1 MRGWPI
7 YFPIALKLLAFQ
19 DVLHIGVEY
28 FQLFQGNRL
37 MGKISG
43 SQAIVKCL
51 QEEGVKTI
59 FGYPGGAVLDLF
71 DALMDS
77 AITNVLVRH
86 EQGAVH
92 AADGFARVTGEV
104 GVALLTSGP
113 GATNGV
119 TGIATAYMDSIPVV
133 ILTGQVPRPLI
144 GNDAFQEVD
153 IVGITRP
160 CTKHNY
166 LVSNIDDLVPT
177 IREAFHIARSGRP
190 GPVLIDLPKDLV
202 ASKVAY
208 PEKTPIHISS
218 YQPTYNP
225 HPVQIEKACR
235 RIMKATRPVLYVGGG
250 VILSNASKE
259 LTELAQKLGIP
270 VTMTLMGLGAFPG
283 THELSMGML
292 GMHGTYTANMAV
304 AECDLLIAVGARFD
318 DRVTGKLA
326 DFAKKAEIIH
336 IDIDPT
342 SISKNVKVHIPIVA
356 DCKNALKA
364 INKWFDAESNF
375 KLAEEAGRHL
385 PWFETIKGWTAKH
398 PLAYKENNTV
408 IKPQYVIETI
418 LKLTQGKAIITTE
431 VGQNQMWAAQFY
443 KFDYPRHFVTSG
455 GLGTMGFGLPAA
467 IGAQMAFPDRTVID
481 IAGDGSIQMNIQE
494 LATAKQFKCPV
505 KVAILNNSYLG
516 MVRQWQELFYDKR
529 YASTTMDV
537 VPDFVALASAYGAV
551 GLRATKKSEVEPVI
565 KEALAT
571 KNLVIMDFKI
581 EREEGV
587 YPMVPAG
594 KATTEMLLV

>member
-1 MRGWPI
+1 
-7 YFPIALKLLAFQ
+7 
-19 DVLHIGVEY
+19 
-28 FQLFQGNRL
+28 
-37 MGKISG
+37 MGKITG

-51 QEEGVKTI
+51 QEEGVTTI

-77 AITNVLVRH
+77 GITNVLVRH

-92 AADGFARVTGEV
+92 AADGYARVSGEV

-119 TGIATAYMDSIPVV
+119 TGIATAHMDSIPLV
-133 ILTGQVPRPLI
+133 ILTGQVPRALI

-166 LVSNIDDLVPT
+166 LVSNVEDLVST
-177 IREAFHIARSGRP
+177 LREAFHIARTGRP
-190 GPVLIDLPKDLV
+190 GPVLVDLPKDLV
-202 ASKVAY
+202 ATKLTY
-208 PEKTPIHISS
+208 PEKTPIHLSS

-235 RIMKATRPVLYVGGG
+235 RILKATRPVLYVGGG
-250 VILSNASKE
+250 VILSNSGKE
-259 LTELAQKLGIP
+259 LTELAEKLNIP
-270 VTMTLMGLGAFPG
+270 VTMTLMGLGAYPG
-283 THELSMGML
+283 SRKLSMGML

-304 AECDLLIAVGARFD
+304 AESDLLIAVGARFD

-326 DFAKKAEIIH
+326 DFAAKADIIH

-342 SISKNVKVHIPIVA
+342 SISKNVKVDIPIVA
-356 DCKNALKA
+356 DCKNALTA
-364 INKWFDAESNF
+364 INKWFDTSADFKQGEQAER
-375 KLAEEAGRHL
+375 LR
-385 PWFETIKGWTAKH
+385 PWFALISEWTAKH
-398 PLAYKENNTV
+398 PLAYKEDDTI
-408 IKPQYVIETI
+408 IKPQYVIET
-418 LKLTQGKAIITTE
+418 LHKLTGGKAIITTE
-431 VGQNQMWAAQFY
+431 VGQNQMWSAQFY
-443 KFDYPRHFVTSG
+443 TFDFPRHFVTSG

-494 LATAKQFKCPV
+494 LATAKQYGCPV
-505 KVAILNNSYLG
+505 KVAILNNGYLG
-516 MVRQWQELFYDKR
+516 MVRQWQELFYNRR
-529 YASTTMDV
+529 YASTTMNV
-537 VPDFVALASAYGAV
+537 VPDFVELAKAYGAV

-565 KEALAT
+565 EEALRT

-581 EREEGV
+581 AQEEGV

>member
-1 MRGWPI
+1 
-7 YFPIALKLLAFQ
+7 
-19 DVLHIGVEY
+19 
-28 FQLFQGNRL
+28 
-37 MGKISG
+37 MGKITG
-43 SQAIVKCL
+43 SQAIVRCL

-77 AITNVLVRH
+77 DITNVLVRH

-119 TGIATAYMDSIPVV
+119 TGIATAHMDSIPLV
-133 ILTGQVPRPLI
+133 ILTGQVPSPLI

-166 LVSNIDDLVPT
+166 LVNNVEDLVT
-177 IREAFHIARSGRP
+177 TLREAFHIARTGRP
-190 GPVLIDLPKDLV
+190 GPVLVDLPKDLV
-202 ASKVAY
+202 AARLTY

-235 RIMKATRPVLYVGGG
+235 RMMKANRPVLYVGGG
-250 VILSNASKE
+250 VILSNAGNE
-259 LTELAQKLGIP
+259 LTELAEKLSIP
-270 VTMTLMGLGAFPG
+270 VTMTLMGLGAYPG
-283 THELSMGML
+283 SRKLSMGML

-304 AECDLLIAVGARFD
+304 AESDLLIAVGARFD

-326 DFAKKAEIIH
+326 DFASKADIIH

-342 SISKNVKVHIPIVA
+342 SISKNVRVDIPIVA
-356 DCKNALKA
+356 DCQKALSA
-364 INKWFDAESNF
+364 INKWFDMESSFKPADQAER
-375 KLAEEAGRHL
+375 LQ
-385 PWFETIKGWTAKH
+385 PWFALITEWTAKH
-398 PLAYKENNTV
+398 PLAYKENNNI
-408 IKPQYVIETI
+408 IKPQYVIET
-418 LKLTQGKAIITTE
+418 LHRLTGGKAIITTE

-494 LATAKQFKCPV
+494 LATAKQYSCPV
-505 KVAILNNSYLG
+505 KIAILNNGYLG
-516 MVRQWQELFYDKR
+516 MVRQWQELFYNKR
-529 YASTTMDV
+529 YASTTMNV
-537 VPDFVALASAYGAV
+537 VPDFVELAKAYGAV
-551 GLRATKKSEVEPVI
+551 GLRAITKSDVEPVI
-565 KEALAT
+565 QEALRT
-571 KNLVIMDFKI
+571 SNLVIMDFKI
-581 EREEGV
+581 EPEEGV